1 MVIVVYLCV
10 CVSVCVLLLISYTTR
25 FGVWKDHVM
34 IFQILE
40 NIIVAEKS

>member
-10 CVSVCVLLLISYTTR
+10 CVSVCVLLFSYTTR

-34 IFQILE
+34 IFQISE